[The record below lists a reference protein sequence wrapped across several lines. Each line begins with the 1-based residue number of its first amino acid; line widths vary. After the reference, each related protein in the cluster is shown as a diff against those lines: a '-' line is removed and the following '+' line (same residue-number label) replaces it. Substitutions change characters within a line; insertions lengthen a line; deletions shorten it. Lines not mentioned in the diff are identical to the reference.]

1 MSDSSDDP
9 IEVYYDYISPFAY
22 FASLRLPEFAERLG
36 RELVWKPIDMMG
48 LSNFEGGLPYTD
60 DKRAYIM
67 EDCIRL
73 AEYWNLP
80 ISVPNPFP
88 VESGSAIRVA
98 LVTQDLGIF
107 DAYHAA
113 VYRAAW
119 AESRNIGDKSV
130 LADCIKDAGGDAAAV
145 LETAHSEAI
154 SSRLTRQT
162 AEAESRGVFGVP
174 MMIVGEERFWGADRL
189 EMLEWRLSKE
199 ATAG

>member
-1 MSDSSDDP
+1 VSDSPGQS
-9 IEVYYDYISPFAY
+9 IEVYFDYISPFAY
-22 FASLRLPEFAERLG
+22 FASLRLPEFAKRLG
-36 RELVWKPIDMMG
+36 REPVWKPIDLMA

-80 ISVPNPFP
+80 IAMPDPFP
-88 VESGSAIRVA
+88 VESGLAVRAA
-98 LVTQDLGIF
+98 LVAQDLGIF
-107 DAYHAA
+107 DAYHSA

-119 AESRNIGDKSV
+119 AESRNIGDESV
-130 LADCIKDAGGDAAAV
+130 LADCIKEAGGDASAV
-145 LETAHSEAI
+145 LETARSEAT

-189 EMLEWRLSKE
+189 EILEWRLSK
-199 ATAG
+199 